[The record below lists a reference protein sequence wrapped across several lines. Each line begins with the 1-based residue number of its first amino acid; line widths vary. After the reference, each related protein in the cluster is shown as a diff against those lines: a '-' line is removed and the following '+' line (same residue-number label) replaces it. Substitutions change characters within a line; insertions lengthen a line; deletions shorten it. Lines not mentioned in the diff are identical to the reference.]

1 MNAIT
6 SFRLCTLTDD
16 ELINRVDKLTDQ
28 MYETGKIP
36 SRNIP
41 ARPND
46 DLDLL
51 IGEIL
56 VRYKE
61 KI

>member
-6 SFRLCTLTDD
+6 GFRLCTLTDD

-28 MYETGKIP
+28 MFETGKIP
-36 SRNIP
+36 SRHIP
-41 ARPND
+41 AHPND

-51 IGEIL
+51 IGEL
-56 VRYKE
+56 LLRYKE

>member
-6 SFRLCTLTDD
+6 GFRLCTLTDD

-28 MYETGKIP
+28 MFETGKIP
-36 SRNIP
+36 SRHIP

-51 IGEIL
+51 IGEL
-56 VRYKE
+56 LLRYKE